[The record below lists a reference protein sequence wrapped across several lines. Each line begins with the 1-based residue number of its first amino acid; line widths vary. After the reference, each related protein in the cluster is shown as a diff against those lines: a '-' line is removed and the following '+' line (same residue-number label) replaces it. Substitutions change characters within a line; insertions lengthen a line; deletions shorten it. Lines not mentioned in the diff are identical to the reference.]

1 MAQKMSLTQ
10 FGGFITQNMERIQ
23 AVRQEVEELQ
33 VGFNGKY
40 VEFKARHDATLASLV
55 NQIANDP
62 EIAGLELGRMIADRI
77 VEERT
82 GVEARRCELRE
93 ELVPAAHKGADD
105 LLATAQAEVEH
116 YRQVNP
122 QFDQSEEEV
131 KARQVELRR
140 RLEDL
145 NQQVQKS
152 GRGLGFLTNFGK
164 ISKLDRERQRII
176 GQLQWSERELKEIRD
191 KWEAKRVEFTAQQ
204 QEAKAHW
211 QEASIE
217 LAKIQGELELLDDDI
232 ARERLALQRAA
243 RHVVDNLKEHV
254 TCPDADFQ
262 QKLDEMVELNIN
274 TDNYHEGL
282 GKAAGLIA
290 LLSAVFEGLNSL
302 QSSIGALVR
311 EQRMH
316 SAYLPKLQV
325 EIPGEA
331 VTFHRQWDGLRSMVV
346 DEKAICEHP
355 TDFVEAMEPVMEK
368 QLSDPAIN
376 QMFESLGGALSRAA
390 EEQWK

>member
-1 MAQKMSLTQ
+1 MAKRVSLAQ
-10 FGGFITQNMERIQ
+10 FGGFIAQNMERIE

-55 NQIANDP
+55 NQIADDP
-62 EIAGLELGRMIADRI
+62 EIAGPELGRMIADRI

-82 GVEARRCELRE
+82 RAEARRRDLRD
-93 ELVPAAHKGADD
+93 ELVPAAQKEADE
-105 LLATAQAEVEH
+105 LLAAAQAEVED

-131 KARQVELRR
+131 KARQVELRQ
-140 RLEDL
+140 RLEEL
-145 NQQVQKS
+145 NQQVENL

-164 ISKLDRERQRII
+164 IAKLDRERQRVI
-176 GQLQWSERELKEIRD
+176 GQLQWAEQELKEIRD
-191 KWEAKRVEFTAQQ
+191 KWEARRTEFTAQQ
-204 QEAKAHW
+204 KEAKARW
-211 QEASIE
+211 QEKSIE
-217 LAKIQGELELLDDDI
+217 LSKLQGELELLDDDA

-243 RHVVDNLKEHV
+243 RHVVDNLKEHLA
-254 TCPDADFQ
+254 CPDGDFQ
-262 QKLDEMVELNIN
+262 EKLDEMVELNIT

-282 GKAAGLIA
+282 GKAAGVIA
-290 LLSAVFEGLNSL
+290 LLNAVLEGLRSMQNSV
-302 QSSIGALVR
+302 GALVR

-325 EIPGEA
+325 EIPDA
-331 VTFHRQWDGLRSMVV
+331 VQAFHQQWDDLRASVI
-346 DEKAICEHP
+346 DEKTICEHP
-355 TDFVEAMEPVMEK
+355 MDFVKTMEPVMER

-390 EEQWK
+390 DEQWK